1 MLLNNIFLFMTM
13 AFPKAGILIASTP
26 ITIAEIL
33 FAICIIKY
41 RGYIYNFFKK
51 NKYWTACYGLYAIT
65 IIIATLINL
74 NEAPLF
80 RIAISV
86 VLIISPLSIGIGES
100 LKTSKSIK
108 IITICLIIVGMYALI
123 QWSFGINNTKVEG
136 LTYAYGDTL
145 DDKTNGYGVDG
156 KEAIKMPSTY
166 QVGNGAGLF
175 YILALAALLSYK
187 FQNKILKNF
196 AIFIGLI
203 GLLMSGSRS
212 IIIPVVIL
220 IPYVIYSLYKKI
232 KTNRGRQIFL
242 LVIFLIFVTAIL
254 YITLFNSDLIE
265 YAYNRYILTT
275 LSDSTGSGRTTMIK
289 ESFEEISKLNFL
301 EKVRAIIL
309 GVPWEIGA
317 TSEGILYTFFKY
329 GIITM
334 ISFLAILILPII
346 KLFKDGNKIMAI
358 GLLGVFIAF
367 CVDSS
372 FNYPPSLMNYFLL
385 AGIFLNY
392 GNSRK
397 INLKTAIKKGC
408 KL

>member
-13 AFPKAGILIASTP
+13 AFPKAGVLIASTP

-41 RGYIYNFFKK
+41 RGYILDFIRK
-51 NKYWTACYGLYAIT
+51 NKYWTVFYGLYVFT

-86 VLIISPLSIGIGES
+86 VLTISPLSIGIGKS
-100 LKTSKSIK
+100 LEISKSIK
-108 IITICLIIVGMYALI
+108 IVTICLIIVGMYALV

-156 KEAIKMPSTY
+156 REAIKMPSTY

-175 YILALAALLSYK
+175 YILALAALISYK
-187 FQNKILKNF
+187 SGNKLLKYF
-196 AIFIGLI
+196 AIIIGMI

-212 IIIPVVIL
+212 AIIPFIIL
-220 IPYVIYSLYKKI
+220 IPYVIYNLYKKL
-232 KTNRGRQIFL
+232 KTNKGRQIFL
-242 LVIFLIFVTAIL
+242 LSIILIIIISIL
-254 YITLFNSDLIE
+254 YITLFNSELIE
-265 YAYNRYILTT
+265 YAYNRYVLTT
-275 LSDSTGSGRTTMIK
+275 ISDNTGSGRTTMIK
-289 ESFEEISKLNFL
+289 EAFEEISKQNFFG
-301 EKVRAIIL
+301 KVRCILL

-346 KLFKDGNKIMAI
+346 KLFKKGNKIMAI
-358 GLLGVFIAF
+358 GLIGVFIAF

-372 FNYPPSLMNYFLL
+372 FNYPPSLINYFLL
-385 AGIFLNY
+385 AGIFMNY
-392 GNSRK
+392 RYDGKSN
-397 INLKTAIKKGC
+397 IKKLQKGA
-408 KL
+408 